1 MLSPDESH
9 INETKVTEIEG
20 TALPAT
26 NISDEYKLRQIKVDL
41 IRNLR
46 VELKNILAENKR
58 DTDGNSRISCK
69 KYTELLQEQ
78 LYYLKGEN
86 F

>member
-1 MLSPDESH
+1 M
-9 INETKVTEIEG
+9 VTEIEG
-20 TALPAT
+20 TALPTT
-26 NISDEYKLRQIKVDL
+26 NISDEYKSKQIKVDL

>member
-1 MLSPDESH
+1 M
-9 INETKVTEIEG
+9 VTEIEG
-20 TALPAT
+20 TALPTT
-26 NISDEYKLRQIKVDL
+26 NISDEYKLKQIKVDL